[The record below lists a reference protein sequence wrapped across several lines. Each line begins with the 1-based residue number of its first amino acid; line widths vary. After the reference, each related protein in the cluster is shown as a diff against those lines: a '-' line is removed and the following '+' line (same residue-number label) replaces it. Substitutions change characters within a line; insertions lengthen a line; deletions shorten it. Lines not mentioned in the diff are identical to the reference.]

1 MTETTSRTQ
10 PATGTTP
17 PVRPMDILLNLVV
30 TLLTPMFLID
40 SGGDLTFARMAAL
53 ETVNSYSARDPMELI
68 TIARIIGFGL
78 AALGSLAL
86 SMADDTP
93 PLMMLRWRCNANAL
107 NRSAEQS
114 RRALQASRLAA
125 TECAGTEYAHTA
137 GGNAAHPGATWAEV
151 APDAD
156 QARYEAQ
163 VLADLAQTQQRV
175 AEAKARQAASDQAAQ
190 AVAAAPPV
198 PVAAPALVAAPDQ
211 ATPSSLPAAA
221 PVAATLPLPTP
232 APAPAMTAPAMTAP
246 AMTAPA
252 MTAEERY
259 RAVFATAMAEV
270 AAEFTAELDDLSP
283 HQRKE
288 AMVQAAALSSS
299 ANELLSGPSMPWP
312 PCATPPSNP
321 VE

>member
-1 MTETTSRTQ
+1 MTETTTRTQ

-53 ETVNSYSARDPMELI
+53 ETVNSYSARDPMELL

-107 NRSAEQS
+107 NRSAEQN
-114 RRALQASRLAA
+114 RRALQTSRLAA
-125 TECAGTEYAHTA
+125 MDCAGMGHCQGSQPTA
-137 GGNAAHPGATWAEV
+137 AAWGDLP
-151 APDAD
+151 PDAD

-190 AVAAAPPV
+190 AIPGAPPV
-198 PVAAPALVAAPDQ
+198 PVAERHPAP
-211 ATPSSLPAAA
+211 PST
-221 PVAATLPLPTP
+221 PVAQPTP
-232 APAPAMTAPAMTAP
+232 APIPATMLTPIPSPAPI
-246 AMTAPA
+246 PA

-283 HQRKE
+283 HQRAE
-288 AMVQAAALSSS
+288 AVVQAAALSSS
-299 ANELLSGPSMPWP
+299 ANVLLSGTPTPSPRF
-312 PCATPPSNP
+312 AAPPSDP
-321 VE
+321 IR